1 MNGNCLPYIM
11 YLKIIFVS
19 IDLKILSGHK
29 VILNFFFFGI
39 TLNYFKRHP
48 QILKTSFSFI
58 LGSFLQSI

>member
-29 VILNFFFFGI
+29 VILNFFFLVSHSI
-39 TLNYFKRHP
+39 ISKDIR
-48 QILKTSFSFI
+48 KFSKLVFP
-58 LGSFLQSI
+58 SS

>member
-29 VILNFFFFGI
+29 VILNFFFFFWYH
-39 TLNYFKRHP
+39 TQLF
-48 QILKTSFSFI
+48 QKTSANS
-58 LGSFLQSI
+58 QN